1 MRRNKTA
8 GRKDRRDESMTA
20 GCEEFQILRGGRLRK
35 HAVRASRILRGAGT
49 EAVRQHHAYDAMNG
63 ALAEGLE
70 APVVSDDS
78 PSPRRQATALGSN

>member
-1 MRRNKTA
+1 
-8 GRKDRRDESMTA
+8 
-20 GCEEFQILRGGRLRK
+20 
-35 HAVRASRILRGAGT
+35 
-49 EAVRQHHAYDAMNG
+49 MNG